1 MRQRKDKSWKM
12 NMLGVM
18 DNLLLHSELTVA
30 ETLQKD
36 MSLADVFIRNQTNC
50 VGCYLARFCTLRDV
64 TNAYGI
70 KLNLFLDE
78 LQQTITPIPVQFS
91 KEHNNENETMV

>member
-1 MRQRKDKSWKM
+1 
-12 NMLGVM
+12 MLGVM
-18 DNLLLHSELTVA
+18 DDLLFHSELTVA

-36 MSLADVFIRNQTNC
+36 VRLADVFIRNQTHC

-64 TNAYGI
+64 TNTYSI

-78 LQQTITPIPVQFS
+78 LQQTITPIPIQFR
-91 KEHNNENETMV
+91 KEHNNGNETMV